1 MKTAISIPDDIFQA
15 AEQMAQRKK
24 ISRSELFT
32 DAVQEYMRN
41 HGEEDVT
48 ERINEA
54 MEKIGSNV
62 DPAWQE
68 HANRMLRKV
77 EW

>member
-15 AEQMAQRKK
+15 AEQMAKRKK

-41 HGEEDVT
+41 HGEEDLA